1 MITKRTGDYP
11 NRESFEIVSGSS
23 VLFTSPSFSS
33 GWEHYVY
40 EVCLNASSNHI
51 YTLIMKDSASEGWFN
66 IGFISVNDI
75 NDNTVFK
82 NIMSRYVSQE
92 SYQFGLYSP
101 INKNDTWRYSD
112 SYHPNWF
119 MNSFNDNQ
127 WISIILGS
135 SSITS
140 YNTQYFRKSFN
151 GITGMASIDIQFYYS
166 HGIIAYINGI
176 EVFRDNMPHGIINHS
191 TLATNSYSYSSYRGI
206 ILPAFYAQF
215 NQSVISVELHFASV
229 NERTIDFNSFISY
242 QSGISTDNPCSVY
255 PHSISS
261 SGTLDYYP
269 AAFDYAWS
277 SNAAIY
283 PYRLPRYV
291 IGSFETIIPY
301 INSIR
306 LYTQDCPTCSPRSF
320 TVSGSDSD
328 SSWTTLLTQSGQTY
342 SRFSWKQWSLNSPSQ
357 FKSIKFTVNSV
368 LSSAWAAIPELQF
381 MTCKPTGSVCPSVDN
396 YPSVGEG
403 QISPSS
409 CPEGYRG
416 YSYRECSNGVLGEVK
431 LDHCVFIPPFDFIA
445 SSDWDSIPLNV
456 QSLIFDSNSFP
467 DMIDVDLSNFTSLQS
482 LQFREGSFASASSLT
497 IIGYHIFLYSFIGLT
512 QLNTILFHNHSFP
525 ITHSI
530 ILQDLSVHSI
540 QVGEDCF
547 NGIGSFEGRRL
558 ASTSI
563 AKLTLKNNGMLQ
575 EMKIPAGSFTQIKNI
590 EMSNLQNLKMIEIE
604 GEKGEKGAPFQSTSS
619 FVTNGTPNLEV
630 MKLGN
635 KVCQSG
641 SVFSIDSKMIKEVEI
656 GKKCFQG
663 TDKESQYGAK
673 AQQFVMIDQ
682 PKLISTK
689 IDKSSFVYFDTYN
702 LMNNPKQM
710 IANIAYSKSGNSSV
724 SVDDLP
730 SFSGVKEIVMKNL
743 TSLEETV
750 FGKGSFPNVTVINL
764 SELPV
769 VKNITLEEGSFG
781 KTEELILVNIGS
793 GSADVIEIGNNTLSS
808 VVRLTTSGSEMDMQL
823 AEQLKNKI
831 EEVTEDIDIEIDLL
845 PPSLPSIT
853 LPSSSYSFLIHQS
866 ISFTIDMNGVMNCHI
881 TPSLP
886 QGLILNRTTCTIS
899 GTLTS
904 PSFSSYNIT
913 AISHSNT
920 FIRIVS
926 IEIISSL
933 ISYPQTN
940 LIIGQG
946 LSFSITPNLIKVST
960 ISIVSGSLPIGLSIN
975 PSTGVIS
982 GSPSQLLSSQS
993 VTIEAISG
1001 TAIETVVLSFTVITP
1016 ISSFSYPQSSYVISR
1031 DDPVSIIPSV
1041 NGDQLSFS
1049 IITGSLPIGLSFDS
1063 STGIISGTPL
1073 SSIPLTNITIQA
1085 SNQVGSTQFTIS
1097 ILVIIPLSNL
1107 HYSQF
1112 SFTLIKGQSFSISP
1126 IISGDNPLFTITSGT
1141 LPPGLSLNQSTGII
1155 SGIPSSTF
1163 PSTSI
1168 TIQASNQLGFIQTQL
1183 SFTVNALSTL
1193 TIILI
1198 SLSILIIL
1206 IILII
1211 IILII
1216 LSKKKKHT
1224 LPKKSIEEVK
1234 SVENRIPNPSH
1245 SV

>member
-1 MITKRTGDYP
+1 MLLIVVSIISFYSSHSVSFFILLSFLVILSYSIQCSSNQDYVKITKYTGTYP

-23 VLFTSPSFSS
+23 TLFTSPSFSNNKQ
-33 GWEHYVY
+33 YVY

-51 YTLIMKDSASEGWFN
+51 YTLIMKDSASNGWY
-66 IGFISVNDI
+66 GGGWISMNDI
-75 NDNTVFK
+75 NDNTIFK
-82 NIMSRYVSQE
+82 NTMIRGSQE
-92 SYQFGLYSP
+92 SYQFALYSP
-101 INKNDTWRYSD
+101 INKNDNWRYSD
-112 SYHPNWF
+112 SYHSLWNA
-119 MNSFNDNQ
+119 NSFNDNQ
-127 WISIILGS
+127 WKSITLGS
-135 SSITS
+135 YSIRVS
-140 YNTQYFRKSFN
+140 ASTQYFRKSFN

-191 TLATNSYSYSSYRGI
+191 TLATNSYSYSQYRGI

-215 NQSVISVELHFASV
+215 NQSVISVELHFTSV

-255 PHSISS
+255 PHDISASSSMNDASYTFDFDYGTDSYISS
-261 SGTLDYYP
+261 SLLP
-269 AAFDYAWS
+269 A
-277 SNAAIY
+277 
-283 PYRLPRYV
+283 YV
-291 IGSFETIIPY
+291 IGSFDKVIPY
-301 INSIR
+301 ISSIR
-306 LYTQDCPTCSPRSF
+306 LYRSYTNHLKYYSRSF
-320 TVSGSDSD
+320 IVEGRNSNTST
-328 SSWTTLLTQSGQTY
+328 WTTLLTISDQTY
-342 SRFSWKQWSLNSPSQ
+342 PSNVGWTKWSLNSPSQ

-368 LSSAWAAIPELQF
+368 QSTSDAYISELQF
-381 MTCKPTGSVCPSVDN
+381 MTCKPTGSVCPSIDN

-409 CPEGYRG
+409 CPEGYSG
-416 YSYRECSNGVLGEVK
+416 YSYRECLNGVLGEVK
-431 LDHCVFIPPFDFIA
+431 LDHCVFIPSSEFIA

-456 QSLIFDSNSFP
+456 ESLIFDSNSFP
-467 DMIDVDLSNFTSLQS
+467 DMIDVDLSKFTSLQS

-558 ASTSI
+558 DSTSI

-769 VKNITLEEGSFG
+769 VKNITLQEGSFG
-781 KTEELILVNIGS
+781 KTEELILV
-793 GSADVIEIGNNTLSS
+793 
-808 VVRLTTSGSEMDMQL
+808 SE
-823 AEQLKNKI
+823 
-831 EEVTEDIDIEIDLL
+831 
-845 PPSLPSIT
+845 
-853 LPSSSYSFLIHQS
+853 
-866 ISFTIDMNGVMNCHI
+866 
-881 TPSLP
+881 
-886 QGLILNRTTCTIS
+886 
-899 GTLTS
+899 
-904 PSFSSYNIT
+904 
-913 AISHSNT
+913 
-920 FIRIVS
+920 
-926 IEIISSL
+926 
-933 ISYPQTN
+933 
-940 LIIGQG
+940 
-946 LSFSITPNLIKVST
+946 
-960 ISIVSGSLPIGLSIN
+960 
-975 PSTGVIS
+975 
-982 GSPSQLLSSQS
+982 
-993 VTIEAISG
+993 
-1001 TAIETVVLSFTVITP
+1001 
-1016 ISSFSYPQSSYVISR
+1016 
-1031 DDPVSIIPSV
+1031 
-1041 NGDQLSFS
+1041 
-1049 IITGSLPIGLSFDS
+1049 
-1063 STGIISGTPL
+1063 
-1073 SSIPLTNITIQA
+1073 
-1085 SNQVGSTQFTIS
+1085 
-1097 ILVIIPLSNL
+1097 
-1107 HYSQF
+1107 
-1112 SFTLIKGQSFSISP
+1112 
-1126 IISGDNPLFTITSGT
+1126 
-1141 LPPGLSLNQSTGII
+1141 
-1155 SGIPSSTF
+1155 
-1163 PSTSI
+1163 
-1168 TIQASNQLGFIQTQL
+1168 
-1183 SFTVNALSTL
+1183 
-1193 TIILI
+1193 
-1198 SLSILIIL
+1198 
-1206 IILII
+1206 
-1211 IILII
+1211 
-1216 LSKKKKHT
+1216 
-1224 LPKKSIEEVK
+1224 
-1234 SVENRIPNPSH
+1234 
-1245 SV
+1245 

>member
-1 MITKRTGDYP
+1 MDLDPFTTGRLP
-11 NRESFEIVSGSS
+11 NTIGTYIEWTVENLEGSK
-23 VLFTSPSFSS
+23 
-33 GWEHYVY
+33 W
-40 EVCLNASSNHI
+40 
-51 YTLIMKDSASEGWFN
+51 
-66 IGFISVNDI
+66 
-75 NDNTVFK
+75 
-82 NIMSRYVSQE
+82 
-92 SYQFGLYSP
+92 
-101 INKNDTWRYSD
+101 
-112 SYHPNWF
+112 
-119 MNSFNDNQ
+119 NSFN
-127 WISIILGS
+127 ILGS
-135 SSITS
+135 
-140 YNTQYFRKSFN
+140 Y
-151 GITGMASIDIQFYYS
+151 
-166 HGIIAYINGI
+166 
-176 EVFRDNMPHGIINHS
+176 
-191 TLATNSYSYSSYRGI
+191 
-206 ILPAFYAQF
+206 
-215 NQSVISVELHFASV
+215 
-229 NERTIDFNSFISY
+229 
-242 QSGISTDNPCSVY
+242 
-255 PHSISS
+255 
-261 SGTLDYYP
+261 
-269 AAFDYAWS
+269 
-277 SNAAIY
+277 
-283 PYRLPRYV
+283 
-291 IGSFETIIPY
+291 
-301 INSIR
+301 
-306 LYTQDCPTCSPRSF
+306 
-320 TVSGSDSD
+320 TVSSLGFDIYGYSNPDDEQAETTTILNAIDQTVTSRTKPQIPVPVALAGFRRYRWQVTNTA
-328 SSWTTLLTQSGQTY
+328 SWTT
-342 SRFSWKQWSLNSPSQ
+342 
-357 FKSIKFTVNSV
+357 I
-368 LSSAWAAIPELQF
+368 LSSVHMAY
-381 MTCKPTGSVCPSVDN
+381 CKPTGSVCPSIDN
-396 YPSVGEG
+396 YPSVNEG

-409 CPEGYRG
+409 CPEGYSG
-416 YSYRECSNGVLGEVK
+416 YSYCECSNGVLGEVK
-431 LDHCVFIPPFDFIA
+431 MDHCVFIPSSEFIA

-456 QSLIFDSNSFP
+456 ESLIFDSNSFP

-558 ASTSI
+558 DSTSI

-710 IANIAYSKSGNSSV
+710 IANVAYSKSGNSSV

-831 EEVTEDIDIEIDLL
+831 EEVTEDIDIEIATL

-904 PSFSSYNIT
+904 LSFSSYNIT

-920 FIRIVS
+920 IIRIVS

-946 LSFSITPNLIKVST
+946 LSFSITPNLTKVST

-993 VTIEAISG
+993 VTIEAVSG
-1001 TAIETVVLSFTVITP
+1001 TAIQTVVLSFTVITP
-1016 ISSFSYPQSSYVISR
+1016 ISSFSYLQSSYVLSR
-1031 DDPVSIIPSV
+1031 DDPISIIPTI
-1041 NGDQLSFS
+1041 NGDELSFS
-1049 IITGSLPIGLSFDS
+1049 IISGSLPIDLSLNPSTGMISGTPSQSISSQSVTIKAFNQVSDQSFSLSFTIQLIPSSLNYNQTIFIIQNNTYFIIKPTCEGDDLSFSIISGSLPIGLSFHS

-1193 TIILI
+1193 TIILF

-1234 SVENRIPNPSH
+1234 SVENHIPNPSH